1 LRFTDARRPDEE
13 ESPQGFFGVVHA
25 CRTAPKAA
33 VWAGIGAYRLTVDG
47 TVEKIRLARQAG
59 AAGILV
65 FSHESLARG
74 DMDRLRQQAFARA
87 RPPRAGS
94 PSAR

>member
-1 LRFTDARRPDEE
+1 
-13 ESPQGFFGVVHA
+13 
-25 CRTAPKAA
+25 
-33 VWAGIGAYRLTVDG
+33 
-47 TVEKIRLARQAG
+47 VEKIRLARQAG

-65 FSHESLARG
+65 FSHESLARE
-74 DMDRLRQQAFARA
+74 DMDRLRQQAFPRA